1 MSREYSIWKISKY
14 HTKGQEAD
22 ETEELHEG
30 PFQDFDEAADAVKT
44 YNREAN
50 FTMDVD
56 DKTTVKEYY
65 QLRRIPRSQTKPK
78 PQPKPQPKQKKKKV
92 SLPMYEGRKRI
103 TISPPTK
110 ENGKCLEKTTPY

>member
-1 MSREYSIWKISKY
+1 MSREYSIWKISRY
-14 HTKGQEAD
+14 HTRGQEAD

-30 PFQDFDEAADAVKT
+30 PFEDFDEAAEAVLQ

-50 FTMDVD
+50 FTMDID

-78 PQPKPQPKQKKKKV
+78 PQPKPKQKKKKV